1 MINSRLLEGL
11 LAEDEAQINQLNE
24 PSIFIFE
31 SINLWTLGTIIFG
44 IGLVIMIIFRIYRRI
59 HKSRCQTKNDTITTN
74 SLDNIKE
81 TQTSSKSVAKQIP
94 MVEIRV
100 TEGITIDP
108 SNNNI
113 MAPSDDS
120 REPDKIKIPQSKTK
134 MSNINQSK
142 MQELLERMETTMN
155 DYERANVVVDSA
167 QLLIRA
173 SRIMNDLLAKHLS
186 LNIMAS
192 EHLQDAGTKECR
204 FCRIFFESNELPYH
218 PDIRH
223 TTEYC
228 YYVPRDKRRSLL
240 ENEGLC
246 PVCFYPGHNA
256 DSCPANIINCKY
268 CYVGCNKHSQLHHFF
283 SQFQL
288 GMITDDFS
296 LLFPNITLIGTG
308 SKQNQW
314 HADRCEFV
322 QSKDEIKFLIL
333 KITVPSLSKARI
345 VKADPFRLTK
355 NHNGKLCEY
364 HYKGEMYAIIS
375 GNPICVRTIA
385 INPVTQTQCFLIF
398 KPEYCEYDDDY
409 MKNKMDHGGYWWK
422 QECHPSY
429 YIYRTVQIKSDDIYN
444 YVYCQD
450 CNLKYGDI
458 DMILGGNVRIIP
470 KNIRFSIDGI
480 EQPIEYQEHING
492 TVVMGQPISKLVND
506 QLFSNQTNIMI
517 NSRSLEGLLAEDE
530 AQINQLSI
538 PSILSS
544 SQLIMDFGNY
554 YIWHWSCY
562 YDHISHRVENDTFT
576 TNSLDNIKE
585 TQTSR
590 RLEANQIP
598 MVEIRVTEGITI
610 DPSNNNIMAPS
621 DDSRELDKIK
631 TSQSQS
637 VPPPNRAKFNTQ
649 N

>member
-1 MINSRLLEGL
+1 
-11 LAEDEAQINQLNE
+11 
-24 PSIFIFE
+24 
-31 SINLWTLGTIIFG
+31 
-44 IGLVIMIIFRIYRRI
+44 
-59 HKSRCQTKNDTITTN
+59 
-74 SLDNIKE
+74 
-81 TQTSSKSVAKQIP
+81 
-94 MVEIRV
+94 
-100 TEGITIDP
+100 
-108 SNNNI
+108 
-113 MAPSDDS
+113 
-120 REPDKIKIPQSKTK
+120 
-134 MSNINQSK
+134 
-142 MQELLERMETTMN
+142 
-155 DYERANVVVDSA
+155 
-167 QLLIRA
+167 
-173 SRIMNDLLAKHLS
+173 
-186 LNIMAS
+186 
-192 EHLQDAGTKECR
+192 
-204 FCRIFFESNELPYH
+204 
-218 PDIRH
+218 
-223 TTEYC
+223 
-228 YYVPRDKRRSLL
+228 
-240 ENEGLC
+240 
-246 PVCFYPGHNA
+246 
-256 DSCPANIINCKY
+256 
-268 CYVGCNKHSQLHHFF
+268 
-283 SQFQL
+283 
-288 GMITDDFS
+288 MITDDFS

-345 VKADPFRLTK
+345 VKADPFRLTE

-538 PSILSS
+538 PSIFIFESINLWT
-544 SQLIMDFGNY
+544 LGTIIFGIGLVIMIIFRIY
-554 YIWHWSCY
+554 RRIHKSR
-562 YDHISHRVENDTFT
+562 HRAENDTFT

-590 RLEANQIP
+590 RLEANKIP